1 MNYISTRNNQKSFT
15 FRDVFLKGLADDGGL
30 FVPQS
35 IKKFK
40 KEELDNLK
48 NLSYN
53 DLAVEII
60 YPFIGDFMSKDN
72 LISMI
77 SKSYTN
83 FRSKDVVKISD
94 LGNLKVLELFHGPTL
109 AFKDIAMQLIGNFY
123 QYHLTRDQKKINI
136 IVATSGD
143 TGAAAIDALKGKANL
158 NVFVLHPNNKI
169 SPVQRKLMTTHEES
183 NVFNIAVEGNFD
195 DCQNL
200 VKSMF
205 SDEKFSKSINM
216 SGANSINWARIV
228 AQSVYYFYA
237 YFKVG
242 NGQPLS
248 FSVPTGNF
256 GDIYAGYLAKKLGLP
271 IDRLIVATNKNDIL
285 HRAIS
290 GGDYSQKKVEE
301 TNTPSMDIQI
311 ASNFERLL
319 YDVKDCNSEV
329 TKDVMSKIKNNEYK
343 IDKNDLD
350 KIKKNFISEM
360 LDENET
366 LEIIKIINDENQIIV
381 DPHTAVGI
389 GAVRK
394 LGLENNCVVLSTAH
408 PCKFPKAIEDAI
420 SRTENLP
427 DSLKYVNDRKEKFEV
442 LSNDIE
448 KVKKYVMNSI
458 WNLK

>member
-1 MNYISTRNNQKSFT
+1 MEYISTRNNQKIFT
-15 FRDVFLKGLADDGGL
+15 FKDIFLKGLADDGGL
-30 FVPQS
+30 FIPKSVKPFS
-35 IKKFK
+35 
-40 KEELDNLK
+40 KEEINNLK

-53 DLAVEII
+53 DLAAEII
-60 YPFIGDFMSKDN
+60 NPFIGDFMSKDD
-72 LISMI
+72 LISLI
-77 SKSYTN
+77 SKSYSN
-83 FRSKDVVKISD
+83 FRTKNVVNINK

-123 QYHLTRDQKKINI
+123 EHHLNFEQKKINI
-136 IVATSGD
+136 VVATSGD
-143 TGAAAIDALKGKANL
+143 TGAAAIDALKGKKNL
-158 NVFVLHPNNKI
+158 NVFVLHPNNRI
-169 SPVQRKLMTTHEES
+169 SPVQRKLMTTCEAS
-183 NVFNIAVEGNFD
+183 NVFNIAIQGNFD

-200 VKSMF
+200 VKAMF
-205 SDEKFSKSINM
+205 NDEKFSKSINM
-216 SGANSINWARIV
+216 SGVNSINWARII
-228 AQSVYYFYA
+228 AQAVYYFYA

-271 IDRLIVATNKNDIL
+271 IDKLVVATNKNDIL

-290 GGDYSQKKVEE
+290 GGDYSQKKVME

-329 TKDVMSKIKNNEYK
+329 TKDLMSKIKNNTYK
-343 IDKNDLD
+343 IDTEDLG
-350 KIKKNFISEM
+350 KIQKNFISEM

-366 LEIIKIINDENQIIV
+366 IEMIKKINDEHQTVV

-389 GAVRK
+389 GAVKK
-394 LGLENNCVVLSTAH
+394 LGIEKNCVVLSTAH

-420 SRTENLP
+420 SKTENLP
-427 DSLKYVNDRKEKFEV
+427 NSLKYVNERKEKFEL
-442 LSNDIE
+442 LSNDIQ

-458 WNLK
+458 

>member
-1 MNYISTRNNQKSFT
+1 MEYISTRNNQKIFT
-15 FRDVFLKGLADDGGL
+15 FKDIFLKGLADDGGL
-30 FVPQS
+30 FIPKSVKPFS
-35 IKKFK
+35 
-40 KEELDNLK
+40 KEEINNFK

-53 DLAVEII
+53 DLAAEII
-60 YPFIGDFMSKDN
+60 NPFIGDFMSKDD
-72 LISMI
+72 LISLI
-77 SKSYTN
+77 SKSYSN
-83 FRSKDVVKISD
+83 FRTKNVVNINK

-123 QYHLTRDQKKINI
+123 EHHLNFEQKKINI
-136 IVATSGD
+136 VVATSGD
-143 TGAAAIDALKGKANL
+143 TGAAAIDALKGKKNL
-158 NVFVLHPNNKI
+158 NVFVLHPNNRI
-169 SPVQRKLMTTHEES
+169 SPVQRKLMTTCEAS
-183 NVFNIAVEGNFD
+183 NVFNIAIQGNFD

-200 VKSMF
+200 VKAMF
-205 SDEKFSKSINM
+205 NDEKFSKSINM
-216 SGANSINWARIV
+216 SGVNSINWARII
-228 AQSVYYFYA
+228 AQAVYYFYA

-271 IDRLIVATNKNDIL
+271 IDKLVVATNKNDIL

-290 GGDYSQKKVEE
+290 GGDYSQKKVME

-319 YDVKDCNSEV
+319 FDVKDCNSEV
-329 TKDVMSKIKNNEYK
+329 TKNLMSKIKNNTYK
-343 IDKNDLD
+343 IDTEDLG
-350 KIKKNFISEM
+350 KIQKNFISEM

-366 LEIIKIINDENQIIV
+366 IEMIKKINDEYQTVV

-389 GAVRK
+389 GAVKK
-394 LGLENNCVVLSTAH
+394 LGIEKNCVVLSTAH

-420 SRTENLP
+420 SKTENLP
-427 DSLKYVNDRKEKFEV
+427 NSLKYVNERKEKFE
-442 LSNDIE
+442 LISNDIQ

-458 WNLK
+458 

>member
-1 MNYISTRNNQKSFT
+1 
-15 FRDVFLKGLADDGGL
+15 
-30 FVPQS
+30 
-35 IKKFK
+35 
-40 KEELDNLK
+40 
-48 NLSYN
+48 
-53 DLAVEII
+53 
-60 YPFIGDFMSKDN
+60 
-72 LISMI
+72 
-77 SKSYTN
+77 
-83 FRSKDVVKISD
+83 
-94 LGNLKVLELFHGPTL
+94 
-109 AFKDIAMQLIGNFY
+109 
-123 QYHLTRDQKKINI
+123 
-136 IVATSGD
+136 
-143 TGAAAIDALKGKANL
+143 
-158 NVFVLHPNNKI
+158 
-169 SPVQRKLMTTHEES
+169 
-183 NVFNIAVEGNFD
+183 
-195 DCQNL
+195 
-200 VKSMF
+200 
-205 SDEKFSKSINM
+205 
-216 SGANSINWARIV
+216 
-228 AQSVYYFYA
+228 VYYFYA
-237 YFKVG
+237 YFKIG

-271 IDRLIVATNKNDIL
+271 IDKLIVATNKNDIL

-329 TKDVMSKIKNNEYK
+329 TKDVMGEIKNNTYK

-366 LEIIKIINDENQIIV
+366 VEMIKTINDEHQMVV

-389 GAVRK
+389 GAARK
-394 LGLENNCVVLSTAH
+394 LGLEKNCVVLSTAH

-420 SRTENLP
+420 LKTENLP
-427 DSLKYVNDRKEKFEV
+427 ESLKYVNDRKEKFEL

-458 WNLK
+458 

>member
-1 MNYISTRNNQKSFT
+1 MEYISTRNNQKIFT
-15 FRDVFLKGLADDGGL
+15 FKDIFLKGLADDGGL
-30 FVPQS
+30 FIPKSVKTFS
-35 IKKFK
+35 
-40 KEELDNLK
+40 KEEINNFK

-53 DLAVEII
+53 DLAAEII
-60 YPFIGDFMSKDN
+60 NPFIGDFMSKDD
-72 LISMI
+72 LISLI
-77 SKSYTN
+77 SKSYSN
-83 FRSKDVVKISD
+83 FRTKNVVNINK

-123 QYHLTRDQKKINI
+123 EHHLNFEQKKINI
-136 IVATSGD
+136 VVATSGD
-143 TGAAAIDALKGKANL
+143 TGAAAIDALKGKKNL
-158 NVFVLHPNNKI
+158 NVFVLHPNNRI
-169 SPVQRKLMTTHEES
+169 SPVQRKLMTTCEAS
-183 NVFNIAVEGNFD
+183 NVFNIAIQGNFD

-200 VKSMF
+200 VKAMF
-205 SDEKFSKSINM
+205 NDEKFSKSINM
-216 SGANSINWARIV
+216 SGVNSINWARII
-228 AQSVYYFYA
+228 AQAVYYFYA

-271 IDRLIVATNKNDIL
+271 IDKLVVATNKNDIL

-290 GGDYSQKKVEE
+290 GGDYSQKKVME

-329 TKDVMSKIKNNEYK
+329 TKDLMSKIKNNTYK
-343 IDKNDLD
+343 IDTEDLG
-350 KIKKNFISEM
+350 KIQKNFISEM

-366 LEIIKIINDENQIIV
+366 IEMIKKINDEHQTVV

-389 GAVRK
+389 GAVKK
-394 LGLENNCVVLSTAH
+394 LGIEKNCVVLSTAH

-420 SRTENLP
+420 SKTENLP
-427 DSLKYVNDRKEKFEV
+427 NSLKYVNERKEKFEL
-442 LSNDIE
+442 LSNDIQ

-458 WNLK
+458 

>member
-1 MNYISTRNNQKSFT
+1 MEYISTRNNQKIFT
-15 FRDVFLKGLADDGGL
+15 FKDIFLKGLADDGGL
-30 FVPQS
+30 FIPKSVKPFS
-35 IKKFK
+35 
-40 KEELDNLK
+40 KEEINNFK

-53 DLAVEII
+53 DLAAEII
-60 YPFIGDFMSKDN
+60 NPFIGDFMSKDD
-72 LISMI
+72 LISLI
-77 SKSYTN
+77 SKSYSN
-83 FRSKDVVKISD
+83 FRTKNVVNINK

-123 QYHLTRDQKKINI
+123 EHHLNFEKKKINI
-136 IVATSGD
+136 VVATSGD
-143 TGAAAIDALKGKANL
+143 TGAAAIDALKGKKNL
-158 NVFVLHPNNKI
+158 NVFVLHPNNRI
-169 SPVQRKLMTTHEES
+169 SPVQRKLMTTCEAS
-183 NVFNIAVEGNFD
+183 NVFNIAIQGNFD

-200 VKSMF
+200 VKAMF
-205 SDEKFSKSINM
+205 NDEKFSKSINM
-216 SGANSINWARIV
+216 SGVNSINWARII
-228 AQSVYYFYA
+228 AQAVYYFYA

-271 IDRLIVATNKNDIL
+271 IDKLVVATNKNDIL

-290 GGDYSQKKVEE
+290 GGDYSQKKVME

-329 TKDVMSKIKNNEYK
+329 TKDLMSKIKNNTYK
-343 IDKNDLD
+343 IDTEDLG
-350 KIKKNFISEM
+350 KIQKNFISEM

-366 LEIIKIINDENQIIV
+366 IEMIKTINDEHQMVV

-394 LGLENNCVVLSTAH
+394 LGMEKNCVVLSTAH
-408 PCKFPKAIEDAI
+408 PCKFPKAIKDAI
-420 SRTENLP
+420 SKTENLP
-427 DSLKYVNDRKEKFEV
+427 ESLKYVNDRKEKFEL

-458 WNLK
+458 

>member
-1 MNYISTRNNQKSFT
+1 MEYISTRNNQKIFT
-15 FRDVFLKGLADDGGL
+15 FKDIFLKGLADDGGL
-30 FVPQS
+30 FIPKSVKPFS
-35 IKKFK
+35 
-40 KEELDNLK
+40 KEEINNFK

-53 DLAVEII
+53 DLAAEII
-60 YPFIGDFMSKDN
+60 NPFIGDFMSKDD
-72 LISMI
+72 LISLI
-77 SKSYTN
+77 SKSYSN
-83 FRSKDVVKISD
+83 FRTKNVVNINK

-123 QYHLTRDQKKINI
+123 EHHLNFEQKKINI
-136 IVATSGD
+136 VVATSGD
-143 TGAAAIDALKGKANL
+143 TGAAAIDALKGKKNL
-158 NVFVLHPNNKI
+158 NVFVLHPNNRI
-169 SPVQRKLMTTHEES
+169 SPVQRKLMTTCEAS
-183 NVFNIAVEGNFD
+183 NVFNIAIQGNFD

-200 VKSMF
+200 VKAMF
-205 SDEKFSKSINM
+205 NDEKFSKSINM
-216 SGANSINWARIV
+216 SGVNSINWARII
-228 AQSVYYFYA
+228 AQAVYYFYA

-271 IDRLIVATNKNDIL
+271 IDKLVVATNKNDIL

-290 GGDYSQKKVEE
+290 GGDYSQKKVME

-329 TKDVMSKIKNNEYK
+329 TKDLMNKIKNNTYK
-343 IDKNDLD
+343 IDTEDLG
-350 KIKKNFISEM
+350 KIQKNFISEM

-366 LEIIKIINDENQIIV
+366 IEMIKKINDEHQTVV

-389 GAVRK
+389 GAVKK
-394 LGLENNCVVLSTAH
+394 LGIEKNCVVLSTAH

-420 SRTENLP
+420 SKTENLP
-427 DSLKYVNDRKEKFEV
+427 NSLKYVNDRKEKFEL
-442 LSNDIE
+442 LSNDIQ

-458 WNLK
+458 